1 MRDCLPLTRLSP
13 PRLASRPLTVL
24 CSAVAGLFVMPS
36 ALANSLPAPIQ
47 ALADQGL
54 EIHGEFDAPGGLR
67 GFGASRQGQEVT
79 LYLTPDGEHAITG
92 SLTDQDGDNQ
102 LEEDALDE
110 HVRAPL
116 EAQTW
121 QLLEDSY
128 WIQDGERDAPRVI
141 YTFTDP
147 NCPYCQAFWE
157 AARPWVEA
165 GDVQLRHIM
174 VGILAADSP
183 GKAAALL
190 GADDPSAALAGHKQG
205 KRVSASAQPRDI
217 EEQVYANNQLFEG
230 LGLYATP
237 TSAFKRQTD
246 EGVTRL
252 DRVEGMPDDERLEEM
267 MGGPA
272 PE

>member
-1 MRDCLPLTRLSP
+1 MRDRLSLP
-13 PRLASRPLTVL
+13 QTVSRHL
-24 CSAVAGLFVMPS
+24 AGLGGTMLGMLMIPI
-36 ALANSLPAPIQ
+36 AQADSLPAPIQ

-54 EIHGEFDAPGGLR
+54 QIHGEFDAPGGMR

-79 LYLTPDGEHAITG
+79 IYLTPDGEHAITG

-102 LEEDALDE
+102 LEEAALDK

-116 EAQTW
+116 EVQTW

-128 WIQDGERDAPRVI
+128 WIQDGQRDAPRVV

-147 NCPYCQAFWE
+147 NCPYCQAFWK

-165 GDVQLRHIM
+165 GEVQLRHIV

-183 GKAAALL
+183 AKAATLLAADDPAAAL
-190 GADDPSAALAGHKQG
+190 ARHKQG
-205 KRVSASAQPRDI
+205 DRISASAQAREI
-217 EEQVYANNQLFEG
+217 EEQVYSNNQLFDG

-246 EGVTRL
+246 DGVTRL
-252 DRVEGMPDDERLEEM
+252 DRVEGMPDEERLEEM

-272 PE
+272 PD

>member
-1 MRDCLPLTRLSP
+1 MRDWFALHRLSLSQPVSRRLPLFG
-13 PRLASRPLTVL
+13 
-24 CSAVAGLFVMPS
+24 SAMLGILLMPI
-36 ALANSLPAPIQ
+36 AQADSLPAPIQ

-54 EIHGEFDAPGGLR
+54 EIHGEFDAPGGMR

-79 LYLTPDGEHAITG
+79 IYLTPDGEHAITG

-102 LEEDALDE
+102 LEEAALDK

-128 WIQDGERDAPRVI
+128 WIQDGQRDAPRVV

-165 GDVQLRHIM
+165 GEVQLRHIV
-174 VGILAADSP
+174 VGILDADSP
-183 GKAAALL
+183 AKAASLLAADDPAAAL
-190 GADDPSAALAGHKQG
+190 ARHKQG
-205 KRVSASAQPRDI
+205 DRISASAQPREI
-217 EEQVYANNQLFEG
+217 EEQVYSNNQLFDG

-246 EGVTRL
+246 DGVTRL
-252 DRVEGMPDDERLEEM
+252 DRVEGMPDDKRLEEM

-272 PE
+272 PD